1 MLVFS
6 TVDSQIKI
14 YSYTDAN
21 TNYYLTNF
29 IFIAD
34 NDILCRTCFPEI
46 LFIGYYTTNSE
57 NRGYY
62 FNTFEDN
69 IEEHHRFTNVVLN
82 SSDVTV
88 VLDIG
93 HSIENYVV
101 EEILDIIYSHSDVP
115 PTNPVEL
122 TRTSSIIDYSS
133 WIYKSEDIDL
143 GTVSYGSHMFS
154 INNSTSDPTI
164 T

>member
-6 TVDSQIKI
+6 TVDSQLKT

-34 NDILCRTCFPEI
+34 NDILCQTCFPEI
-46 LFIGYYTTNSE
+46 LFIGYYTNNSE

-69 IEEHHRFTNVVLN
+69 IEEHYRFTNIDLN

-88 VLDIG
+88 ELNIG
-93 HSIENYVV
+93 HDIADYIIEDTNNDILCPTCFP
-101 EEILDIIYSHSDVP
+101 EIL
-115 PTNPVEL
+115 
-122 TRTSSIIDYSS
+122 
-133 WIYKSEDIDL
+133 
-143 GTVSYGSHMFS
+143 
-154 INNSTSDPTI
+154 
-164 T
+164 